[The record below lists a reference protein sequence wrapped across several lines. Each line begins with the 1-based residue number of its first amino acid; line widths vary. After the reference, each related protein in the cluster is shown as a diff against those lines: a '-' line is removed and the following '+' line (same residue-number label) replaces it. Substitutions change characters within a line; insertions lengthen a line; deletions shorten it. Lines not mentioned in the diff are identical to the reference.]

1 MITLYQIVVPNIMQ
15 EGFSAFI
22 SSDSASADL
31 QFTGWTVTSP
41 YFTSVNFNAVTGIY
55 TVPAA
60 GRYSIEAIINYNTA
74 APLSVSIGSGVNP
87 AFEVNRTSPA
97 TTILSGLLPLNN
109 LDIALLFSLRAI
121 LGGGTVTLAGEA
133 SLSIGN
139 ALGLY
144 FNADTMTGVTL
155 NFSNIVWSVYRIT

>member
-1 MITLYQIVVPNIMQ
+1 MLNLYQIVVPNIMQ
-15 EGFSAFI
+15 EGFSAFKL
-22 SSDSASADL
+22 SASASTNL

-41 YFTSVNFNAVTGIY
+41 YFISTNFNTTTGIY
-55 TVPAA
+55 TVPAT
-60 GRYSIEAIINYNTA
+60 GRYSIEATINYNTA
-74 APLSVSIGSGVNP
+74 AALSVSIGSDVNP
-87 AFEVNRTSPA
+87 AFEVNRSSPA

-144 FNADTMTGVTL
+144 FNADTMAGITL

>member
-15 EGFSAFI
+15 EGFSALI
-22 SSDSASADL
+22 SSASASTDL
-31 QFTGWTVTSP
+31 QFTGWTVASP
-41 YFTSVNFNAVTGIY
+41 YFASANFNATTGIY
-55 TVPAA
+55 TVPAT
-60 GRYSIEAIINYNTA
+60 GRYSLEATINYNTA
-74 APLSVSIGSGVNP
+74 AAITGSIGAGVNP

-109 LDIALLFSLRAI
+109 FSLVAITLRAI

-133 SLSIGN
+133 SLSAGD

-144 FNADTMTGVTL
+144 FNADTMVGITL
-155 NFSNIVWSVYRIT
+155 NFSNVVWSIYRIT